1 MNIQTIGAS
10 QVLLAGI
17 LWGTSGTVASFFPAV
32 ASPLAIGAVRITVG
46 GLSLLLFLI
55 VSRRGRPFRLKG
67 PIPIHLVL
75 ISALGM
81 AITQVTLFLSIRLAG
96 VTVATMIFIGSSPLI
111 SGLISI
117 VVRKEKQTVSWLISS
132 LVVALGCIGM
142 ALSESLTNSSP
153 AIESTLLQGAIAA
166 LIAGL
171 GWAVEGHCIKQLQKN
186 ATPLEASTI
195 VMLSGAVLLL
205 PMAAT
210 TDFTWVT
217 YEGSIILIIA
227 LGIATA
233 AVPYLFFSLGMKHIP
248 VSHAFLYGLTEPIT
262 ASFLGLLLLHEK
274 LNQAGII
281 GYSLI
286 IFGLLLF
293 SYWELKASSP
303 VKTVAPGYP
312 N

>member
-1 MNIQTIGAS
+1 
-10 QVLLAGI
+10 
-17 LWGTSGTVASFFPAV
+17 
-32 ASPLAIGAVRITVG
+32 
-46 GLSLLLFLI
+46 
-55 VSRRGRPFRLKG
+55 
-67 PIPIHLVL
+67 
-75 ISALGM
+75 
-81 AITQVTLFLSIRLAG
+81 
-96 VTVATMIFIGSSPLI
+96 
-111 SGLISI
+111 
-117 VVRKEKQTVSWLISS
+117 
-132 LVVALGCIGM
+132 M
-142 ALSESLTNSSP
+142 ALSETMTNFSP
-153 AIESTLLQGAIAA
+153 VIESTLLQGAIAA
-166 LIAGL
+166 LVAGF

-186 ATPLEASTI
+186 STPLEASTI

-210 TDFTWVT
+210 TDFAWVT
-217 YEGSIILIIA
+217 YEGSTMLIIA

-281 GYSLI
+281 GYGLI
-286 IFGLLLF
+286 LFGLLLF